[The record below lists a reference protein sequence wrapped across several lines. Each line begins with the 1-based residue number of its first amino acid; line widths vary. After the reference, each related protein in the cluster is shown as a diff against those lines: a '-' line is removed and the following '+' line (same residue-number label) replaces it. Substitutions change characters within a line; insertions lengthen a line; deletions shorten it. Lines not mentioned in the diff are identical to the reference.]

1 MMKRLSFFI
10 LAIATLLAVSCSDE
24 EFSTGKSDLLD
35 FSTDTLRMDTLF
47 SGVPSPTYSFM
58 VYNNGDKGLRIRQ
71 VRLQKGNQTGFR
83 VNVDGVFLDNS
94 NGSQAQDFEIRGGD
108 SLRVFVELTSYKT
121 YSDDPQHVEDNLLFM
136 LESGTE
142 QRVCLS
148 AFTWDAVELRNFTV
162 SRDTTIM
169 SEKPIVVYGGIKVDS
184 CATLTI
190 KSPTRLY
197 FHPNAGID
205 VFGKLVVEGKANDE
219 VVLRGDRLD
228 HIFDYLPYDRLSG
241 QWSGI
246 RFRSSSTGNS
256 ISFADIHST
265 NDAIVCDSA
274 ALGTCRLRLENTTL
288 HNCNGYGLRA
298 VNSHISLVNCQI
310 TNTLGD
316 CVSMVGGRLELTYCT
331 VAQFYPFSVNRGAA
345 ISFGNTL
352 NGVVLNERGS
362 LICVNTAFTGY
373 AEDVVMGDSLSFD
386 YHFLNCLLRTPAV
399 SDSLRF
405 QNVIFESPKDSI
417 QGEKHFRLV
426 DIDLQDYDFH
436 LDSLS
441 TLRGKAMTVDGITD
455 NRDGTLRGDTL
466 NIGCY

>member
-1 MMKRLSFFI
+1 MMRRLSFFI
-10 LAIATLLAVSCSDE
+10 LSLATLLAVSCSDD
-24 EFSTGKSDLLD
+24 EFSTGKQDLLD

-58 VYNNGDKGLRIRQ
+58 VYNNGDKGLRISQ

-108 SLRVFVELTSYKT
+108 SLRVFVELTSYKAF
-121 YSDDPQHVEDNLLFM
+121 SDEPQRVEDNLLFT
-136 LESGTE
+136 LESGAE
-142 QRVCLS
+142 QKVCLS
-148 AFTWDAVELRNFTV
+148 ACTWDAIELRDFTV
-162 SRDTTIM
+162 SRDTTI
-169 SEKPIVVYGGIKVDS
+169 SSIKPIVVYGGIRVDS
-184 CATLTI
+184 SATLTI

-197 FHPNAGID
+197 FHPKSGID
-205 VFGKLVVEGKANDE
+205 VFGRLVVEGKAGDE

-241 QWSGI
+241 QWRGI
-246 RFRSSSTGNS
+246 RFHSSSSDNS

-265 NDAIVCDSA
+265 DDAIVCDSA
-274 ALGTCRLRLENTTL
+274 ALGTCRLRLANTTL

-298 VNSHISLVNCQI
+298 VNSYVSLVNCQI

-316 CVSMVGGRLELTYCT
+316 CISMVGGKLELTYCT
-331 VAQFYPFSVNRGAA
+331 VAQFYPFSVDRGAA
-345 ISFGNTL
+345 ISFGNSL
-352 NGVVLNERGS
+352 NGTVMPDRGLLS
-362 LICVNTAFTGY
+362 CINTAFTGY
-373 AEDVVMGDSLSFD
+373 AEDVVVGDSLSFD
-386 YHFLNCLLRTPAV
+386 SQFVNCLLRTPAID
-399 SDSLRF
+399 DSLRF
-405 QNVIFESPKDSI
+405 KNVIFESPKDSI
-417 QGEKHFRLV
+417 QGDKHFRLV

-441 TLRGKAMTVDGITD
+441 TLRGKAVPIDGVVR
-455 NRDGTLRGDTL
+455 NRDGVLRGDTL